1 MLKQL
6 AQRVFP
12 SWFSQ
17 GGIPYAAGDFAWPS
31 GGTSVDPMNAFRLT
45 PVYRAVT
52 LIASDIARLH
62 SEIDDPNADSLWQNP
77 STYMSAFE
85 FRRTMLLNAL
95 LWGNSFA
102 VINRTVGGELIE
114 LLPAL
119 NGEVSLDLTTGV
131 PMYRTTRYGTLPQE
145 SVLHVRAPGF
155 SGIWGESPI
164 NLCRTSVSL
173 LATQERM
180 ALNQYQNAGNPKI
193 AIIHP
198 MKLSPEAMQRIER
211 DYVSRHSGS
220 ENAGRPLVMAEGV
233 KVERISSTLDD
244 TGLDAARKYSIADVC
259 RIYGVPAS
267 YLSEDVGAAYG
278 NMEWLSRMYVDSCLR
293 QWMSAIDGEV
303 LRKTAQTGS
312 QMYWDVDDLIRPGM
326 AEQMAALRTAVES
339 GVMTRNEA
347 RDLLELDP
355 LPGLDE
361 PIVALNMGT
370 GGGTTNI
377 GTDTSAQGG
386 TSNDFT
392 A

>member
-1 MLKQL
+1 MLKQI

-12 SWFSQ
+12 SWFNQ
-17 GGIPYAAGDFAWPS
+17 GAFPFPS
-31 GGTSVDPMNAFRLT
+31 YDGSGSIGTVYVDPLNAFRLT

-62 SEIDDPNADSLWQNP
+62 SEIDDPGADSLWQNP
-77 STYMSAFE
+77 SPWMSAFE

-95 LWGNSFA
+95 LYGNSFA
-102 VINRTVGGELIE
+102 IINRTVGGELIE
-114 LLPAL
+114 FIPMM
-119 NGEVSLDLTTGV
+119 NGEITLDMTSGAPV
-131 PMYRTTRYGTLPQE
+131 YRSTRYGTLPQD
-145 SVLHVRAPGF
+145 SVLHVRAAGY
-155 SGIWGESPI
+155 SGVWGESPI
-164 NLCRTSVSL
+164 NICRTSVSL

-180 ALNQYQNAGNPKI
+180 ALSQYGNAGNPKI

-233 KVERISSTLDD
+233 KIERISSTIDD
-244 TGLDAARKYSIADVC
+244 TGLESARKYSIADVC

-267 YLSEDVGAAYG
+267 YLSESVGAAYG

-293 QWMSAIDGEV
+293 QWMSAVEGEV
-303 LRKTAQTGS
+303 LRKTAQSGS
-312 QMYWDVDDLIRPGM
+312 SMYWDTDDLIRPGM
-326 AEQMAALRTAVES
+326 AEQMASLRTAVEA

-347 RDLLELDP
+347 RDVLQLDP

-361 PIVALNMGT
+361 PIVAKNMGT
-370 GGGTTNI
+370 GGGTTNL
-377 GTDTSAQGG
+377 GTDTSANAG
-386 TSNDFT
+386 TPNDFS